1 MINYYFKG
9 LYKTTCNK
17 AESSFSPS
25 FLIFIKRWAYERF
38 FLFLYKS
45 VLKTPKLTKFYHQL
59 LLYVKVDKIWKYWS
73 ETYRF

>member
-17 AESSFSPS
+17 AKSSFSPS

-45 VLKTPKLTKFYHQL
+45 VLKTA
-59 LLYVKVDKIWKYWS
+59 KIDEILSPTFIICKS
-73 ETYRF
+73 GQNLKILIRNL